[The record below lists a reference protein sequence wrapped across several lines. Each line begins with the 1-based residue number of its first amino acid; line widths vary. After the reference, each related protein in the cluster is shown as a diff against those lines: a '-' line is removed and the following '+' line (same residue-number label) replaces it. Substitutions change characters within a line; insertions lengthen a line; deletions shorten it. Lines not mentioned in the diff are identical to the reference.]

1 MRNDIKTT
9 SQAHRTHV
17 DAQHLATRD
26 HVTLEASRIQENFE
40 LGRQTDALRKEQE
53 KLRSRILSTLW
64 FPEMNA
70 RENDIQEVPEE
81 TVRRIFEKE
90 NEDAKSKN
98 ADLDFYPPDSAQ
110 QDAARRRSSQ
120 FRQWLEADDPIF
132 WISGKAGSGKSTL
145 MKFLVQDQRTKDC
158 LDKWGPNVMICR
170 YFFIELGEN
179 RLQRQF
185 RGCLRALLHQIFASK
200 PHTLDLLLQI
210 KPRLKPK
217 QSEHDWS
224 LEELRDYLLEALRV
238 EGSRFCLFLDGLDEM
253 GVRSEDRDSMI
264 DLVKKLSDYP
274 NVKVCVSSRPEN
286 LFQQTLGLYPCLQT
300 ETLTK
305 SAIKVYVWKCL
316 APHKPYIPTDLRS
329 YRALVESLVNN
340 ASGVFLWVR
349 LATKSVIDGI
359 RNGDSWDT
367 LYKRTQELEPDLY
380 RLFQQ
385 MWERQNA
392 NQHYYKE
399 ETARLLWYALHA
411 HTNGGRGSQ
420 LDTVTGFILGTHET
434 LLSDIM
440 LHLKVTTFAI
450 TEEKQILKE
459 YEKWLS
465 ARSAGLLEIHGI
477 PANTSMTSVN
487 PLLSG
492 CKVNFIHRSVTEFLL
507 STKQGHEIL
516 LVDGRSTKE
525 RLLHPAEIMKQICYY
540 KEVGG
545 FMFSHYTNLITS
557 LTCADYIT
565 SQEATKHLLDF
576 RNLVQPREPQQ
587 YSDFHLFM
595 QAAQHG
601 NVGFLSQQHKAF
613 EALSLEEKSS
623 ILNYASV
630 YGLDE
635 LGWYHPI
642 IDLEHRVVEDKSPSS
657 DVNRDMKR
665 LGSFR
670 DTIKWLLLYGG
681 AHPNAKCS
689 EIKLGFLTMAITPF
703 HVFLSNDIYWRG
715 NAGYL
720 DISRAIISDWPLE
733 FEHHKLDW
741 TIPFYFY
748 PFYNKTGC
756 FTEFRCVG
764 CFAVRNECNSIFIT
778 YAKWL
783 SEFFNRVKR
792 PVTPDEIEFEI
803 AQDIA
808 SVEFDVQCIA
818 VREVDESRLNV
829 RDGWQAPDP
838 EKSEW
843 RREFEAVIGKGFL
856 RWIYSLP
863 DEYEHMEDII
873 TNSCEALCRYK

>member
-1 MRNDIKTT
+1 M
-9 SQAHRTHV
+9 
-17 DAQHLATRD
+17 
-26 HVTLEASRIQENFE
+26 E
-40 LGRQTDALRKEQE
+40 
-53 KLRSRILSTLW
+53 
-64 FPEMNA
+64 
-70 RENDIQEVPEE
+70 
-81 TVRRIFEKE
+81 
-90 NEDAKSKN
+90 
-98 ADLDFYPPDSAQ
+98 
-110 QDAARRRSSQ
+110 
-120 FRQWLEADDPIF
+120 
-132 WISGKAGSGKSTL
+132 
-145 MKFLVQDQRTKDC
+145 
-158 LDKWGPNVMICR
+158 
-170 YFFIELGEN
+170 
-179 RLQRQF
+179 
-185 RGCLRALLHQIFASK
+185 
-200 PHTLDLLLQI
+200 
-210 KPRLKPK
+210 
-217 QSEHDWS
+217 
-224 LEELRDYLLEALRV
+224 
-238 EGSRFCLFLDGLDEM
+238 
-253 GVRSEDRDSMI
+253 VRSKDRDSMI
-264 DLVKKLSDYP
+264 NLVKKLSDYP

-440 LHLKVTTFAI
+440 LHLKITTFAI
-450 TEEKQILKE
+450 TEENQILKE

-613 EALSLEEKSS
+613 EALSLEE
-623 ILNYASV
+623 
-630 YGLDE
+630 
-635 LGWYHPI
+635 
-642 IDLEHRVVEDKSPSS
+642 SPQ
-657 DVNRDMKR
+657 
-665 LGSFR
+665 F
-670 DTIKWLLLYGG
+670 
-681 AHPNAKCS
+681 
-689 EIKLGFLTMAITPF
+689 
-703 HVFLSNDIYWRG
+703 
-715 NAGYL
+715 
-720 DISRAIISDWPLE
+720 
-733 FEHHKLDW
+733 
-741 TIPFYFY
+741 
-748 PFYNKTGC
+748 
-756 FTEFRCVG
+756 
-764 CFAVRNECNSIFIT
+764 
-778 YAKWL
+778 
-783 SEFFNRVKR
+783 
-792 PVTPDEIEFEI
+792 
-803 AQDIA
+803 
-808 SVEFDVQCIA
+808 
-818 VREVDESRLNV
+818 
-829 RDGWQAPDP
+829 
-838 EKSEW
+838 
-843 RREFEAVIGKGFL
+843 
-856 RWIYSLP
+856 
-863 DEYEHMEDII
+863 
-873 TNSCEALCRYK
+873 